1 MVEKLE
7 KTLIEDEVV
16 SRFNAPIPGESMTNS
31 PANPNSWERPPQH
44 VDEDDVMKELYLL
57 LTDPGNLQPLINLID
72 EGTPLDEIAQVILY
86 QGYTSGKYNPDLML
100 LLIEPTLFLLIS
112 IADYAEIKDYV
123 LYEGEENDPET
134 NIPDDDVVPVDM
146 DGDGIS
152 DEPKQK
158 TKKEPDES
166 SVSSSLLAKIKTDLP
181 SKVKEAIT
189 KNGDV

>member
-1 MVEKLE
+1 M
-7 KTLIEDEVV
+7 
-16 SRFNAPIPGESMTNS
+16 
-31 PANPNSWERPPQH
+31 
-44 VDEDDVMKELYLL
+44 
-57 LTDPGNLQPLINLID
+57 NLH
-72 EGTPLDEIAQVILY
+72 Y
-86 QGYTSGKYNPDLML
+86 
-100 LLIEPTLFLLIS
+100 FLLIS

-123 LYEGEENDPET
+123 LYEGEEDDPET

>member
-31 PANPNSWERPPQH
+31 PANPKSWERPPQH

-57 LTDPGNLQPLINLID
+57 LTDPDKLQPLINLMD
-72 EGTPLDEIAQVILY
+72 GGTPLDEIAQVILY

-146 DGDGIS
+146 DGDGIP